1 MRKKETLS
9 KFYAIR
15 LPEKLWLAVMAA
27 GPNKVREVLEK
38 MIGGK
43 RDGSWSSLFN
53 WKRPEEK

>member
-1 MRKKETLS
+1 MFMRKKETLS

-27 GPNKVREVLEK
+27 GPNKVRKALET

-43 RDGSWSSLFN
+43 KN
-53 WKRPEEK
+53 E

>member
-27 GPNKVREVLEK
+27 GTKKVREVLE
-38 MIGGK
+38 ILGGK
-43 RDGSWSSLFN
+43 KN
-53 WKRPEEK
+53 E

>member
-1 MRKKETLS
+1 MRKDTLS

-27 GPNKVREVLEK
+27 GTKKVREVLEK

-43 RDGSWSSLFN
+43 KN
-53 WKRPEEK
+53 E